1 MDFGNN
7 NRLIWCERVRGL
19 AAQREKKRKEMKE
32 KTSLFASST
41 VVVNRRINET
51 AGSS

>member
-1 MDFGNN
+1 M
-7 NRLIWCERVRGL
+7 VRTCAWIGRS
-19 AAQREKKRKEMKE
+19 REKKRKEMKE